1 MAMAKAEIQKRSD
14 EKRGVKLCSFKLK
27 QETIAKLEQ
36 EAAKAGL
43 SKTALLERPVGICR
57 RLQIRQGAHSAPH
70 HTHGRLVIACRPCA
84 AAHIS
89 EQSCKPL

>member
-27 QETIAKLEQ
+27 QETIVKLER

-43 SKTALLERPVGICR
+43 SKTALLERLVGICR
-57 RLQIRQGAHSAPH
+57 RLQI
-70 HTHGRLVIACRPCA
+70 
-84 AAHIS
+84 
-89 EQSCKPL
+89 